1 MDIFWALKYLNGIK
15 SRPGTFL
22 CSDLFGFSLLLIFT
36 KFSFVFEQLLGYQN
50 SLKIINVPKMLK
62 NRSYELLS
70 ATSSAFMKIEVES
83 KLILI
88 IYIDFRPITKLFNF
102 FIMRN
107 ENEEKSFRT
116 QKVGDALNFFSSCK
130 RWKKL
135 CFPKRC
141 NWNWYLNCGTK
152 KAVWWKVTFQTFS
165 KTPKITQQD

>member
-1 MDIFWALKYLNGIK
+1 
-15 SRPGTFL
+15 
-22 CSDLFGFSLLLIFT
+22 
-36 KFSFVFEQLLGYQN
+36 VFEQLLGYQN

-130 RWKKL
+130 R
-135 CFPKRC
+135 
-141 NWNWYLNCGTK
+141 
-152 KAVWWKVTFQTFS
+152 
-165 KTPKITQQD
+165 

>member
-1 MDIFWALKYLNGIK
+1 
-15 SRPGTFL
+15 
-22 CSDLFGFSLLLIFT
+22 
-36 KFSFVFEQLLGYQN
+36 VFEQLLGYQN

-70 ATSSAFMKIEVES
+70 ETSSAFMKIEVES

-88 IYIDFRPITKLFNF
+88 INIDFRPITKLFNF

-130 RWKKL
+130 R
-135 CFPKRC
+135 
-141 NWNWYLNCGTK
+141 
-152 KAVWWKVTFQTFS
+152 
-165 KTPKITQQD
+165 